1 VIEGTGLRD
10 CRLVFVNRFF
20 HPDHSATSQILSD
33 LAFGLVQR
41 TGRIEVL
48 ASRLSYEGKGV
59 QLPRRERHAGV
70 EIHRVRSTSFGRM
83 STLGRVADYL
93 SFLGSMRRALSG
105 LAGPDSIIVAKTDP
119 PLLGSFAI
127 GPALARG
134 ACFVNWIQDVFPEV
148 AERAGVPYVGGPL
161 AAKLRALRNNTLAR
175 AAATVVIGEDMA
187 RTLVA
192 TGQVARDSVHVIPNW
207 ADGVAIRPMPA
218 ESSTLRADWG
228 LEGKFVVGYS
238 GNMGRVHEFG
248 TVIDAAEV
256 LRDNQQVRFMF
267 VGAGR
272 QQEALRDEVQ
282 RRRLGNVV
290 FAPYQPRERL
300 AESLSVPDVHLC
312 TLDPRFEGLVV
323 PSKVYGIMAAGRPCV
338 FVGAPEGEVARLV
351 RRGQFGT
358 VVSPGNGALLAR
370 EIESMRQRPAVRAQ
384 HGRNARRLFEA
395 EFDLPVAVA
404 RWASLLEAVWAGH
417 RSRLR
422 EGGGR
427 S

>member
-1 VIEGTGLRD
+1 
-10 CRLVFVNRFF
+10 
-20 HPDHSATSQILSD
+20 
-33 LAFGLVQR
+33 
-41 TGRIEVL
+41 
-48 ASRLSYEGKGV
+48 
-59 QLPRRERHAGV
+59 
-70 EIHRVRSTSFGRM
+70 
-83 STLGRVADYL
+83 
-93 SFLGSMRRALSG
+93 MRRALSG
-105 LAGPDSIIVAKTDP
+105 LAGPDSIVVAKTDP

-148 AERAGVPYVGGPL
+148 AERAGVPYIAGPL
-161 AAKLRALRNNTLAR
+161 AAKLRATRNNTLAR

-192 TGQVARDSVHVIPNW
+192 TGQVGRDSVHVIPNW
-207 ADGVAIRPMPA
+207 ADGAAIRPMPA

-238 GNMGRVHEFG
+238 GNMGRVHDFG
-248 TVIDAAEV
+248 TVVDAAEI
-256 LRDNQQVRFMF
+256 LKDNQQVRFLF

-272 QQEALRDEVQ
+272 QQKTVRDEVQ

-323 PSKVYGIMAAGRPCV
+323 PSKVYGIMAAGRPCI

-358 VVSPGNGALLAR
+358 VVGPGDGAFLAR
-370 EIESMRQRPAVRAQ
+370 EVESMRHRPAVREE

-395 EFDLPVAVA
+395 EFDLPVAIS
-404 RWASLLEAVWAGH
+404 RWAALLEGVWTGH
-417 RSRLR
+417 RSRVR
-422 EGGGR
+422 GGAGR